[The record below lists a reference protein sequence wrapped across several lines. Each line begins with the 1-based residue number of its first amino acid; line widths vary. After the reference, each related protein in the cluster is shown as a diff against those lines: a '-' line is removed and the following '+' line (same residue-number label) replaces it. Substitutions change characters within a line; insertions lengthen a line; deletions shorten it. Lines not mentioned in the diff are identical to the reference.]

1 MESSLRLENSIHPL
15 FQLDRILESLEVG
28 VRIQTNDDLPPLTL
42 EAERAI
48 ALYGESLS
56 EAREHY
62 KDQIS
67 LKSLWIFLNK
77 LKWRY
82 PDELFEKLRN
92 DDVVEVYSMENTQ
105 IFRSY
110 TFFKYCS
117 YTLEDLNFRPW
128 FELYQRDESILK
140 EALVWLDKVK
150 RDEVPDLCH
159 MDLPAHWISEVSSSS
174 PFHLQI
180 KYNLL
185 AILKSSD
192 GVTQGYLISNRI
204 LSSRR
209 GNKL

>member
-1 MESSLRLENSIHPL
+1 MRVENSSHSL
-15 FQLDRILESLEVG
+15 FKLDRVLESLGVG
-28 VRIQTNDDLPPLTL
+28 VRIRNSTYLPPITI
-42 EAERAI
+42 EAERVI
-48 ALYGESLS
+48 DLYGESLS

-67 LKSLWIFLNK
+67 LKSLWLFLNK

-82 PDELFEKLRN
+82 PDDLFEKLRD

-105 IFRSY
+105 IFRSF

-117 YTLEDLNFRPW
+117 YTLEDLNYRPW
-128 FELYQRDESILK
+128 FELYQRDESVLRG
-140 EALVWLDKVK
+140 ALAWLNRVRK
-150 RDEVPDLCH
+150 DEVPELCQ
-159 MDLPAHWISEVSSSS
+159 MDLPAHWISEVASPN

-185 AILKSSD
+185 AILKSPE

-204 LSSRR
+204 LSSGR
-209 GNKL
+209 GNQL